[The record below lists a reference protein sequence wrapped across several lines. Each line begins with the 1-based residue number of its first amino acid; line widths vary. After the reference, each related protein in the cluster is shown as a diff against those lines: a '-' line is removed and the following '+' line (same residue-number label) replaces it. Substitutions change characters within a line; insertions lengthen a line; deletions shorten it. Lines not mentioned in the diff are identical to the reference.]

1 MDILSDMEQDRLE
14 IIKKH
19 IDNGVIFKSTDCV
32 YVSSETIIGEGT
44 TIDCNNIFRGKCV
57 IGKNVVIGDG
67 NTLTD
72 CTLGNNVVIQKS
84 VVCNATIKQNTT
96 VGPWAHVH
104 TRSVVERDC
113 RIGNFVEIKN
123 SNIGIN
129 TKMAHLAYIGDCD
142 IGAKCNIG
150 CGVIFVN
157 YDGKNKH
164 RSVVGNSVF
173 VGSNSNI
180 IAPIKIEDNSFI
192 AAGTTVTIDLPQNC
206 MCIGRNRE
214 IVKEN
219 RSKYRMC
226 DFDKKYFGTDG
237 IRGIYGEKVNRKI
250 AYLVGNFLGYSADKG
265 VIVLGKDPRKSGVNL
280 SEALIDG
287 IVDSGCDVVDLGVVT
302 TPCVA
307 DVTMKTGANYGVVI
321 TASHNPSE
329 YNGIKIFNDKGRKL
343 LNIEEIQIEEHIN
356 KNQPV
361 ISKSKGK
368 VIKDEKLIQNYID
381 FVCGGLPDLSSLKVV
396 VDCSNGASVQFAQK
410 VFERLNIQTHFIGTD
425 SNGDNINKN
434 CGALFPEKC
443 AKEVVALGCDLGFCF
458 DGDADRIIAID
469 SKGKTI
475 SGDKILYAFAKSM
488 KKKNILTG
496 NAVVGTIMTNYGLEN
511 SLAKLGIE
519 LVRTNVGDHYV
530 VEKMLENG
538 FMLGGE
544 SSGHII
550 LGDKVT
556 TGDGLLVA
564 IHLCAL
570 VVESGLSLQKLT
582 DMKEYPQIN
591 INIMTDKK
599 DDIAKDS
606 ELLALVSRL
615 SANLGDFGRT
625 FVRASGTENKLRIT
639 AECAD
644 TETAQSTAK
653 ELESFV
659 KDKYKI

>member
-237 IRGIYGEKVNRKI
+237 IRGIYGEKVNEKI

-265 VIVLGKDPRKSGVNL
+265 VIILGKDIEK
-280 SEALIDG
+280 
-287 IVDSGCDVVDLGVVT
+287 
-302 TPCVA
+302 
-307 DVTMKTGANYGVVI
+307 NY
-321 TASHNPSE
+321 E
-329 YNGIKIFNDKGRKL
+329 
-343 LNIEEIQIEEHIN
+343 
-356 KNQPV
+356 
-361 ISKSKGK
+361 
-368 VIKDEKLIQNYID
+368 
-381 FVCGGLPDLSSLKVV
+381 
-396 VDCSNGASVQFAQK
+396 
-410 VFERLNIQTHFIGTD
+410 
-425 SNGDNINKN
+425 
-434 CGALFPEKC
+434 
-443 AKEVVALGCDLGFCF
+443 
-458 DGDADRIIAID
+458 
-469 SKGKTI
+469 
-475 SGDKILYAFAKSM
+475 
-488 KKKNILTG
+488 
-496 NAVVGTIMTNYGLEN
+496 
-511 SLAKLGIE
+511 
-519 LVRTNVGDHYV
+519 
-530 VEKMLENG
+530 
-538 FMLGGE
+538 
-544 SSGHII
+544 
-550 LGDKVT
+550 
-556 TGDGLLVA
+556 
-564 IHLCAL
+564 
-570 VVESGLSLQKLT
+570 
-582 DMKEYPQIN
+582 
-591 INIMTDKK
+591 
-599 DDIAKDS
+599 
-606 ELLALVSRL
+606 
-615 SANLGDFGRT
+615 
-625 FVRASGTENKLRIT
+625 
-639 AECAD
+639 
-644 TETAQSTAK
+644 
-653 ELESFV
+653 
-659 KDKYKI
+659 